1 MEELRKFEGLSLEEL
16 EAQRVELLPDREE
29 MQTFGD
35 VTFGDQTVDATQTA
49 VQVVALGDH
58 STVGAMTQTAVQVVA
73 PIQAIVVPPA

>member
-35 VTFGDQTVDATQTA
+35 VTFGDQTVGNLDQLN
-49 VQVVALGDH
+49 VQVA
-58 STVGAMTQTAVQVVA
+58 A
-73 PIQAIVVPPA
+73 PIQAIVVPAPA